1 MGIAFL
7 YIFLVGKRISNM
19 HNTAADIYNQS
30 LPSCG
35 RRCNHCTLSRSC
47 PTTIGAV
54 SHGLHVTSN
63 LRRRPLYSAKG
74 LAVMNLFVNA
84 CGLFNT
90 YLPPVAIGNVG
101 WR

>member
-1 MGIAFL
+1 M
-7 YIFLVGKRISNM
+7 
-19 HNTAADIYNQS
+19 QS
-30 LPSCG
+30 LYPVEVLSYNN
-35 RRCNHCTLSRSC
+35 RCDVSRPCIS
-47 PTTIGAV
+47 GN
-54 SHGLHVTSN
+54 SRL
-63 LRRRPLYSAKG
+63 RPLYSAKG

>member
-1 MGIAFL
+1 M
-7 YIFLVGKRISNM
+7 
-19 HNTAADIYNQS
+19 QS
-30 LPSCG
+30 LYPVEVLSYNN
-35 RRCNHCTLSRSC
+35 RCDKF
-47 PTTIGAV
+47 
-54 SHGLHVTSN
+54 HGPLVTGNS
-63 LRRRPLYSAKG
+63 RRRPLYSAKG